1 MSQNWTTSDLSLAL
15 AVAAGPRWGT
25 RLQAA
30 LRDAVRA
37 GVLREGDA
45 VPSTRELAEHFGVAR
60 GTIVRVYEQLGAEGY
75 LVSRAGART
84 RVSSG
89 AAPASHT
96 PPPRAGVAP
105 PRWDLRPGVPD
116 LRGFPAADWAW
127 AYGEA
132 TRRIRSSDLDYADGR
147 GHPRAREAIAD
158 HLRRV
163 RAVATAA
170 DHVLLCQG
178 FAQALALVLPALAA
192 RGVRVLAV
200 EDPGDRSV
208 DGVARAAGIQLAPI
222 PVDAD
227 GVRADLL
234 VDAGAHAVLVT
245 PAHQSPTGIVLSAAR
260 RLELMEWAADT
271 GAWIIEDDYDSE
283 FRYDRTPVGALQGLA
298 PDRVVLIGSAS
309 KTHAPATRVGWIAA
323 PGSLA
328 DDLAARRLVADRG
341 GPALDELAFAM
352 LIESGRHDKHVRAMR
367 SVYSAR
373 RAVVLSALERAVATA
388 SLTGLA
394 AGFHGILRL
403 PQGVDELSVVAE
415 ATERSL
421 RVTGLASFA
430 RARSDLPPALVL
442 GFGNIDD
449 EAVREAIAQLGEA
462 IEAASRA
469 RPARPGGG

>member
-1 MSQNWTTSDLSLAL
+1 
-15 AVAAGPRWGT
+15 
-25 RLQAA
+25 
-30 LRDAVRA
+30 
-37 GVLREGDA
+37 
-45 VPSTRELAEHFGVAR
+45 
-60 GTIVRVYEQLGAEGY
+60 
-75 LVSRAGART
+75 
-84 RVSSG
+84 
-89 AAPASHT
+89 
-96 PPPRAGVAP
+96 
-105 PRWDLRPGVPD
+105 
-116 LRGFPAADWAW
+116 
-127 AYGEA
+127 
-132 TRRIRSSDLDYADGR
+132 
-147 GHPRAREAIAD
+147 
-158 HLRRV
+158 
-163 RAVATAA
+163 
-170 DHVLLCQG
+170 
-178 FAQALALVLPALAA
+178 
-192 RGVRVLAV
+192 
-200 EDPGDRSV
+200 
-208 DGVARAAGIQLAPI
+208 
-222 PVDAD
+222 
-227 GVRADLL
+227 
-234 VDAGAHAVLVT
+234 
-245 PAHQSPTGIVLSAAR
+245 
-260 RLELMEWAADT
+260 MEWAADT

-323 PGSLA
+323 PGSLV
-328 DDLAARRLVADRG
+328 DDLAERRLAADRG

-415 ATERSL
+415 ATDRSL

-469 RPARPGGG
+469 RPARPARPGGG